1 MTVAK
6 KAVVGISEQEAKILI
21 IPLKGEEDEEKG
33 QQQRQQRLELL
44 DRLAAEKKQLEQ
56 KKLEMQVNNKKQLE
70 TQVNNDQL

>member
-56 KKLEMQVNNKKQLE
+56 KKLEMQVNN
-70 TQVNNDQL
+70 D

>member
-56 KKLEMQVNNKKQLE
+56 KKLEMQVNN
-70 TQVNNDQL
+70 DQL

>member
-1 MTVAK
+1 M
-6 KAVVGISEQEAKILI
+6 I

-56 KKLEMQVNNKKQLE
+56 KKLEMQVNN
-70 TQVNNDQL
+70 D